1 MHCFA
6 STAPQPPC
14 LVVDGAKVFILTKAV
29 LIGRDP
35 YCDLVLEGDEVSRR
49 HALVHEHLGRW
60 WVLDLASRNG
70 VNIDGQR
77 MIGPQELQAGIAL
90 KLGHHNL
97 SYFDSADACLAT
109 TAPEPRVFSQMK
121 LDHTKAVPLPEPPQ
135 TFQNRLLSFGL
146 TLREVEVMFWL
157 CEGKAD
163 SEIAA
168 ILMLSPSSIG
178 RTLENIQTKLD
189 APTRADAIQAVRVL
203 AKKAA

>member
-1 MHCFA
+1 M
-6 STAPQPPC
+6 
-14 LVVDGAKVFILTKAV
+14 
-29 LIGRDP
+29 
-35 YCDLVLEGDEVSRR
+35 
-49 HALVHEHLGRW
+49 
-60 WVLDLASRNG
+60 LAS
-70 VNIDGQR
+70 
-77 MIGPQELQAGIAL
+77 
-90 KLGHHNL
+90 
-97 SYFDSADACLAT
+97 
-109 TAPEPRVFSQMK
+109 PEPRVFSQMK